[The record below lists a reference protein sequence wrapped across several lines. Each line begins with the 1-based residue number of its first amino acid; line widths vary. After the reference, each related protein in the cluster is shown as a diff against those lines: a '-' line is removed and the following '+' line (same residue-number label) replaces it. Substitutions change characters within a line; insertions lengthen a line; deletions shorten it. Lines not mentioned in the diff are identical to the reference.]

1 MIDLADI
8 IYQVCDILDDER
20 KNTDKKEKACND
32 LFNWLAEHEI
42 SIEKETD
49 ARKSDYESF
58 TSLLSA
64 FEKKIA
70 DLTEQNKQ
78 LRADKEQLQA
88 QHKQL
93 QGDYEQLK
101 VYVNDLN
108 KRKLDRRDKEA
119 QQRGQIASRELR
131 TEKAEARNR
140 QMAVLINDYLYKFK
154 GLSVDQA
161 GDIRNTIDWADL
173 VNRTKIQT
181 GHAIY
186 KDFAD
191 WLQTNYQLLQGN
203 YQHLYHYYMCRRVY
217 EKHDLFKNI
226 PKA

>member
-1 MIDLADI
+1 MVDFDKLISQVSDI
-8 IYQVCDILDDER
+8 FDDDRKLLER
-20 KNTDKKEKACND
+20 KAKVAND
-32 LFNWLAEHEI
+32 LFNLLADHEI
-42 SIEKETD
+42 SLDNETD

-64 FEKKIA
+64 FENKIA
-70 DLTEQNKQ
+70 DLTEQNNQ
-78 LRADKEQLQA
+78 LRADKEQIQA
-88 QHKQL
+88 QYKQL
-93 QGDYEQLK
+93 QGNYEQLK
-101 VYVNDLN
+101 AYVNDLN

-119 QQRGQIASRELR
+119 QQRGQIASRERR
-131 TEKAEARNR
+131 TEQAENRNR
-140 QMAVLINDYLYKFK
+140 QMAVLINKYLYEFK

>member
-1 MIDLADI
+1 MIDLGDI
-8 IYQVCDILDDER
+8 ISQVSDIFDDDRKLLER
-20 KNTDKKEKACND
+20 KAKAASDLFDLLADHEINTD
-32 LFNWLAEHEI
+32 
-42 SIEKETD
+42 KETD
-49 ARKSDYESF
+49 ARKTDYENI

-64 FEKKIA
+64 FESKINA
-70 DLTEQNKQ
+70 QKEQIEHLTEQNNQ
-78 LRADKEQLQA
+78 LRADKEQLQT
-88 QHKQL
+88 
-93 QGDYEQLK
+93 DYEHLK
-101 VYVNDLN
+101 AYVNDLN

-119 QQRGQIASRELR
+119 QQRGQIASREHR

-191 WLQTNYQLLQGN
+191 WLQTNYQLLQGK